1 MLNIGKYYVKA
12 IYSIQVIFLKELTYP
27 VLESTDAHMAR
38 RRQSLVYA
46 TNDTQ
51 KNAYLIL
58 IRNLSCS
65 NKHTISILNYYN
77 PGIRFLPVRIAQCP
91 EYNSENGK
99 NRIRNVILSPIL
111 ACNKLKL
118 ILKVRIRPSVLS

>member
-46 TNDTQ
+46 SNDTQ

-65 NKHTISILNYYN
+65 NKHAISILNYYN
-77 PGIRFLPVRIAQCP
+77 PGIRFLPDRIVQCP
-91 EYNSENGK
+91 KYNSKNGK
-99 NRIRNVILSPIL
+99 NRIRIVILSPIL
-111 ACNKLKL
+111 TCNRLNL